1 MITSTYETR
10 LADSLPEI
18 QERITNAVERSGR
31 GRDDIT
37 LVAVT
42 KAHPIDA
49 VHAALAHGLFHLG
62 ENRVE
67 ELEWKAA
74 SLGDERVRWHMIG
87 HVQRR
92 KVPRLLGRA
101 DLVHSVDS
109 IPLAE
114 QLSKRSVAAGELE
127 DVLVQVNTSGE
138 ETKGGFS
145 AEGSEE
151 EISAI
156 LRLPGLNTRGLMTM
170 APFTDDETVLRKTF
184 RRVRILHEEL
194 CGMEGY
200 SGEQLSMG
208 MTNDFEVAIEEGS
221 TMIRIGTALF
231 GRRSAD
237 D

>member
-1 MITSTYETR
+1 MITLTYETR
-10 LADSLPEI
+10 LAESLPEI
-18 QERITNAVERSGR
+18 QERITNAAERSGR
-31 GRDDIT
+31 DGDDIT

-74 SLGDERVRWHMIG
+74 SLKDERVRWHMIG

-92 KVPRLLGRA
+92 KVPRLLGKA

-109 IPLAE
+109 IRLAK
-114 QLSKRSVAAGELE
+114 QLSDRSVAAGKVE

-138 ETKGGFS
+138 GTKGGFA
-145 AEGSEE
+145 AEGSGEE
-151 EISAI
+151 LSAI
-156 LRLPGLNTRGLMTM
+156 LSLPGLNTRGLMTM
-170 APFTDDETVLRKTF
+170 APFTDDEAVLRKTF
-184 RRVRILHEEL
+184 RRVRMLHEEL
-194 CGMEGY
+194 CGVEGY

-231 GRRSAD
+231 GRRSAND
-237 D
+237 

>member
-1 MITSTYETR
+1 MITLTYETR
-10 LADSLPEI
+10 LAESLPEI
-18 QERITNAVERSGR
+18 QERITNAAERSGR
-31 GRDDIT
+31 DGDDIT

-74 SLGDERVRWHMIG
+74 SLKDERVRWHMIG

-92 KVPRLLGRA
+92 KVPRLLGKA

-109 IPLAE
+109 IRLAK
-114 QLSKRSVAAGELE
+114 QLSDRSVAAGKVE

-138 ETKGGFS
+138 GTKGGFA
-145 AEGSEE
+145 AEGSGEE
-151 EISAI
+151 LSAI
-156 LRLPGLNTRGLMTM
+156 LSLPGLNTRGLMTM
-170 APFTDDETVLRKTF
+170 APFTDDEAVLRKTF
-184 RRVRILHEEL
+184 RRVRMLHEEL
-194 CGMEGY
+194 CGVAGY

-231 GRRSAD
+231 GRRSAND
-237 D
+237 